1 MKDRYLV
8 DGIVYVVKLLVG
20 RADWEK
26 VHGTVDSLTGS
37 TLDGDEKRRLAV
49 DTLRSMGV
57 TAASFLLNLAIEA
70 AVAWAKTRDGNLP

>member
-1 MKDRYLV
+1 MKNRYLI
-8 DGIVYVVKLLVG
+8 DGIVYAVKLLVG

-26 VHGTVDSLTGS
+26 VRGTVDSLTGS

-57 TAASFLLNLAIEA
+57 TVAGFLLNLAIEA
-70 AVAWAKTRDGNLP
+70 AVAWAKTRNT